1 MDNLEREN
9 EVLTDPEFFEE
20 NLDIKEEKKEFN
32 PRLILFFI
40 SAIAAVGL
48 VFAVT
53 GTLTSLK
60 VPFAARGDASQ
71 LNANFALEGSEAAS
85 LLELQGKDTDLD
97 GLSDYDE
104 LYVYKT
110 SPYLPDSDSDGF
122 NDLAE
127 IEDGFDPNC
136 PKGQECMGLAE
147 QGGTVEIPG
156 LAEEPTME
164 EIRQMLV
171 EGGMTA
177 EQVNAVDDETLRQ
190 LYLETAQETQNQVS
204 SDEPLGNLLPD
215 SYDTITPNQ
224 LRAILLDQG
233 LPEEDLNNLSDSDL
247 RELWNELL
255 KEEAIGA
262 SQ

>member
-71 LNANFALEGSEAAS
+71 LNANLALEGSEAAS

-190 LYLETAQETQNQVS
+190 LYLETAQETGS
-204 SDEPLGNLLPD
+204 SGQAATEALPAG
-215 SYDTITPNQ
+215 YDALTPAQ
-224 LRAILLDQG
+224 LREILITEG
-233 LPEEDLNNLSDSDL
+233 LPKEDLDELTDEDL
-247 RELWNELL
+247 IILWNEII
-255 KEEAIGA
+255 KTPESE
-262 SQ
+262 